1 MSNLELIPAIIQDQ
15 ASGKV
20 LMLGYMNQEA
30 LAKTRETGLVTFFSR
45 SKQRL
50 WQKGETSGNTLTV
63 LQILEDCD
71 QDALLILVKPKGP
84 TCHTGTLSCFGNETL
99 TDAEFVSALSGVI
112 KRRAEDKPENSY
124 VSKLLDSGVKRI
136 AQKIGEE
143 GVEVALA
150 AVAENDQALC
160 GELADLFFHILVL
173 LEAKELSFN
182 QIIAVLRS
190 RHESTH

>member
-15 ASGKV
+15 DSGKV

-50 WQKGETSGNTLTV
+50 WQKGETSGNTLQV
-63 LQILEDCD
+63 LKILEDCD
-71 QDALLILVKPKGP
+71 QDALLILVKPNGP
-84 TCHTGTLSCFGNETL
+84 TCHTGALSCFGNENL
-99 TDAEFVSALSGVI
+99 TDAEFISALSGVI
-112 KRRAEDKPENSY
+112 KARAQTKPENSY
-124 VSKLLDSGVKRI
+124 VAKLLDSGVKRI

-150 AVAENDQALC
+150 AVVESDQALC
-160 GELADLFFHILVL
+160 GELADLLFHILVL
-173 LEAKELSFN
+173 LEAKGLSFN
-182 QIIAVLRS
+182 QMIAVLRS
-190 RHESTH
+190 RHESTR